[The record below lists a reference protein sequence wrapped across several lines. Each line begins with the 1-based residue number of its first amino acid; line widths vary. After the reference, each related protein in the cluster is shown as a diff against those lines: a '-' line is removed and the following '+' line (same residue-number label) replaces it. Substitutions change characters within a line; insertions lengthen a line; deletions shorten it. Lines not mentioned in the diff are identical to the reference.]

1 MRTKMLRGMTLADGT
16 IDLPNL
22 KNPFEDLQ
30 AISNRRYKGLTI
42 EVQEKLDKA
51 TVNDLIRS
59 AAAKK
64 VIKKKG
70 FKHAQTVE
78 MNTEPSARKEAGSLK
93 DGQNSLRAAL
103 DRIKSPEDKRLPELN
118 LTQSLVLTNLTDSE
132 EAL

>member
-1 MRTKMLRGMTLADGT
+1 MRTKMLRGMTLADAT

-70 FKHAQTVE
+70 FKHA
-78 MNTEPSARKEAGSLK
+78 
-93 DGQNSLRAAL
+93 
-103 DRIKSPEDKRLPELN
+103 
-118 LTQSLVLTNLTDSE
+118 
-132 EAL
+132 